1 MPDSPDESGERLAI
15 DRGRGGNV
23 GWQGQEGSM
32 LDSNVAALFDKELGL
47 KNDSRVEA

>member
-1 MPDSPDESGERLAI
+1 
-15 DRGRGGNV
+15 
-23 GWQGQEGSM
+23 M